1 MTDLEISQA
10 LKIIDRTL
18 EPEKLN
24 KVQELVLREC
34 WLGKTYQQIA
44 ATSGYDSDY
53 VRVVGSRLWQALSEA
68 FDRKISKNNFKSILK
83 QKSEK
88 RKFAVAALELPDG
101 RVPLNSNFYIERPPY
116 ETIAYEEI
124 VNPGALIVIKSPI
137 NMGKTSLM
145 IRILD
150 HGRSQNYHTVTIN
163 FQLAEAHILSDI
175 GRFLRWLMANIALQL
190 GIESEIDRY
199 WNEDLGIKISCTNY
213 FQEYILEQLS
223 EPLVLAFDEIDN
235 LLKHPEIV
243 EEFLPMLRFWH
254 EEANNTEIWQSLR
267 MIIVHPTN
275 IYLPLDIER
284 SPFNLGLPIVLPEFD
299 LDRVRELALRYQF
312 QREVQDLEQS
322 LRSIMGMVG
331 GYPYLIRLAFHALS
345 TREITVEQLLKQ
357 APTSSSIYR
366 NFLQR
371 YLIILEKHPE
381 LLDLFRLV
389 VTADSPIQI
398 SNNTAYQLESI
409 GLVKLEG
416 NNVIPSCELY
426 RLYFRNYFLLNSQIM
441 RNEEIY

>member
-1 MTDLEISQA
+1 MTDIEINQA

-18 EPEKLN
+18 EPERLN

-44 ATSGYDSDY
+44 AASGYDSDY
-53 VRVVGSRLWQALSEA
+53 VRVVGSRLWQSLSEA
-68 FDRKISKNNFKSILK
+68 FERKVSKNNFKSILK

-88 RKFAVAALELPDG
+88 RKFAVGALELPDG
-101 RVPLNSNFYIERPPY
+101 QVPLNSNFYIERPPC
-116 ETIAYEEI
+116 EAIAYEEI
-124 VNPGALIVIKSPI
+124 ANPGALVVIKSAL

-145 IRILD
+145 VRILD
-150 HGRSQNYHTVTIN
+150 NARSQNYRTVTIN
-163 FQLAEAHILSDI
+163 FQLAEGDILSDI
-175 GRFLRWLMANIALQL
+175 KKFLRWLMANITLQL
-190 GIESEIDRY
+190 GIESEINRY

-254 EEANNTEIWQSLR
+254 EEANNAEIWQLLR
-267 MIIVHPTN
+267 MVIVHPTD
-275 IYLPLDIER
+275 IYLPVDINR
-284 SPFNLGLPIVLPEFD
+284 SPFNLGLPIILPEFNFEQIQD
-299 LDRVRELALRYQF
+299 LALRYQF
-312 QREVQDLEQS
+312 QQEMQDVEQS
-322 LRSIMGMVG
+322 LKSLMGMVG

-345 TREITVEQLLKQ
+345 TREITVEQLLIE

-366 NFLQR
+366 SFLQR
-371 YLIILEKHPE
+371 YLVVLEKFPQ
-381 LLDLFRLV
+381 LTDLFQLV
-389 VTADSPIQI
+389 VTADSPVQI
-398 SNNTAYQLESI
+398 YNNAAYQLESI

-416 NNVIPSCELY
+416 DNVAPSCELY
-426 RLYFRNYFLLNSQIM
+426 RLYFRNYFLLNSQL
-441 RNEEIY
+441 NSK

>member
-1 MTDLEISQA
+1 MTDIEINQA

-18 EPEKLN
+18 EPERLN

-44 ATSGYDSDY
+44 AASGYDSDY
-53 VRVVGSRLWQALSEA
+53 VRVVGSRLWQALSQA
-68 FDRKISKNNFKSILK
+68 FDRKVSKNNFKSILK

-101 RVPLNSNFYIERPPY
+101 QVPLNSNFYIERPH
-116 ETIAYEEI
+116 EAIAYEEI
-124 VNPGALIVIKSPI
+124 VNPGALVVIKSPP

-150 HGRSQNYHTVTIN
+150 HARSQNYQTVTIN
-163 FQLAEAHILSDI
+163 FQLAEAYVLSDI
-175 GRFLRWLMANIALQL
+175 GKFLRWLMANIALQL
-190 GIESEIDRY
+190 GIESQINQY

-213 FQEYILEQLS
+213 FQKYILEQLS

-254 EEANNTEIWQSLR
+254 EEANNAEIWQLLR
-267 MIIVHPTN
+267 MVIVHPTD
-275 IYLPLDIER
+275 IYLPVDINR
-284 SPFNLGLPIVLPEFD
+284 SPFNLGLPIILPEFNFEQIQD
-299 LDRVRELALRYQF
+299 LALRYQF
-312 QREVQDLEQS
+312 QQEMQDVEQS
-322 LRSIMGMVG
+322 LKSLMGMVG

-345 TREITVEQLLKQ
+345 TREITVEQLLIE

-366 NFLQR
+366 SFLQR
-371 YLIILEKHPE
+371 YLVVLEKFPQ
-381 LLDLFRLV
+381 LTDLFQLV
-389 VTADSPIQI
+389 VTADSPVQI
-398 SNNTAYQLESI
+398 YNNAAYQLESI

-416 NNVIPSCELY
+416 DNVAPSCELY
-426 RLYFRNYFLLNSQIM
+426 RLYFRNYFLLNSQL
-441 RNEEIY
+441 NSK